1 MGRYLSRFSHG
12 FLPPIMVYKVS
23 TTWESELDKSGL
35 AGAILMDLLKAY
47 TYLTGSFDC

>member
-1 MGRYLSRFSHG
+1 MDFFRPLWF
-12 FLPPIMVYKVS
+12 IKVS

-47 TYLTGSFDC
+47 TCLTGSFDC